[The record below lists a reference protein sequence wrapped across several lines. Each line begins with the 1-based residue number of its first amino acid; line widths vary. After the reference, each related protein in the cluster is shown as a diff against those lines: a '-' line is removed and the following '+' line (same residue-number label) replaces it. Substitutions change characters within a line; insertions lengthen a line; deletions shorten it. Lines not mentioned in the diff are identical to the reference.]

1 MSMENAILEH
11 AAALREVAAAIKSM
25 GASVSAGEAAAVVQ
39 KFEDSLKG
47 DPKEKEAHE
56 QKLQARAVADGA
68 EQPIA
73 EEIKAVSV
81 EIEAKDSVAP
91 ADLDYTKDVRPVL
104 LAVNKK
110 AGQPALKA
118 LLNDFGAATGDKLKP
133 EQYGEV
139 LAAAN
144 KILAG

>member
-25 GASVSAGEAAAVVQ
+25 GA
-39 KFEDSLKG
+39 
-47 DPKEKEAHE
+47 P
-56 QKLQARAVADGA
+56 
-68 EQPIA
+68 
-73 EEIKAVSV
+73 VSV
-81 EIEAKDSVAP
+81 ESALTTIAQAAPQEIIKAADKKPEVKDADIEQAAQKVEDAAKEEQKTEAADDAP
-91 ADLDYTKDVRPVL
+91 VDLDYTKDVRPVL

-118 LLNDFGAATGDKLKP
+118 LLTQFGAATGDKLKP